1 MNKERIQKCV
11 DALRSGKYKQ
21 GRKALRNIN
30 DEFCCLGVF
39 CDVSKEDLNI
49 DWRLEPTDRECYMFS
64 GSSGVLPNSMLSY
77 LGIDC
82 NNVLIKTTNSKLPIS
97 QMEKVGM
104 SYLDREQVSLIS
116 LNDRFKL
123 SFEQIAD
130 ILEEEFLK

>member
-1 MNKERIQKCV
+1 MNRERIQKCV

-39 CDVSKEDLNI
+39 CDISKKDLGI
-49 DWRLEPTDRECYMFS
+49 DWNLEPTDKECYMFS
-64 GSSGVLPNSMLSY
+64 GSSGVLPNSMLGY

-82 NNVLIKTTNSKLPIS
+82 NNVLIKTTNSKLPMY

-104 SYLDREQVSLIS
+104 SYIDREQVSLIS

-130 ILEEEFLK
+130 IIEEEFLK